1 VDEGLLFWLIIIAVA
16 VLQGIGQ
23 KKKKPGQPG
32 PKQPQ
37 GPPGP
42 SPIPPAERKRVT
54 ASSRPTPSSAG
65 GGRQGIEEAGSSE
78 SMIPSEIWEEIL
90 GLARG
95 EPRRAEP
102 APPPPPE
109 TETPW
114 ALEERPRKGRPAA
127 AVARRRDPA
136 VVPEERSFPTSHG
149 ADGALHATRPADF
162 KARLA
167 LSRTSTPEAEE
178 EEAKPPELRTVLFG
192 SGSSK
197 ELRRA
202 IILKE
207 VLGPPMALRE

>member
-1 VDEGLLFWLIIIAVA
+1 MDEGLFFWLIIIAVA

-32 PKQPQ
+32 QKQPQ
-37 GPPGP
+37 GQDLPR
-42 SPIPPAERKRVT
+42 PIPTAEKERVT
-54 ASSRPTPSSAG
+54 ASSRPLPPSPGG
-65 GGRQGIEEAGSSE
+65 GGRRVQEADSSE

-90 GLARG
+90 GMARG

-102 APPPPPE
+102 PPPPE
-109 TETPW
+109 AETPW
-114 ALEERPRKGRPAA
+114 ALEERPRKGRPEA
-127 AVARRRDPA
+127 AVARRGEPPP
-136 VVPEERSFPTSHG
+136 PEERSFPTSHG
-149 ADGALHATRPADF
+149 ADGAIHGTKPADF

-167 LSRTSTPEAEE
+167 LSRASTEE
-178 EEAKPPELRTVLFG
+178 GEKEEATPPELRKALFG

-197 ELRRA
+197 ELRKA